1 MSDKKQLKEAIKR
14 EYAKCATDPVYFLG
28 KYGIIQHPVRGKV
41 NFNLYDFQ
49 EKSLE
54 SFMKHDYNI
63 VLKARQLGLSTLTAG
78 YALWMMTFQQDKN
91 ILVIATKQETAKNLV
106 TKVRVMHA
114 NLPGWLKQPCVED
127 NKLSLRYKN
136 GSQIKAVASSEESG
150 RSEALSLLIIDE
162 AAFIDKIDTIW
173 GAAQQTLAT
182 GGRAL
187 VISTPN
193 GVGNF
198 FHKTWIGAEDGT
210 NDFNFI
216 KLHWSVHP
224 ERGQEWRDEQDK
236 LLGPSLAAQECDCDF
251 ITSGRGVIDGLLL
264 ENLKETSVREPM
276 EKRGIDSNYWIW
288 QPPNYTKNYVVSA
301 DVSRGD
307 GTDYSAF
314 HIIDV
319 ESLEQVAE
327 YKGKISTQDFGNM
340 LVNVASEYNNA
351 LLVVEN
357 NNIGWAAIQQVIDRE
372 YPNLFYTSKDLQY
385 VDVQHQIT
393 NKYRVQERN
402 MVPGFSTT
410 QKTRPLIVAKLEEMF
425 REESVVVHS
434 QRLIDELFVFIYNG
448 NRAEAMTGYNDDLVM
463 SYSILLWIR
472 DTAIRIQSERN
483 ELQSSMIGAI
493 GNLNERTPIMTND
506 NRPKSNPYEIDIK
519 GEKEDLTWLL
529 G

>member
-288 QPPNYTKNYVVSA
+288 QPPDYTKNYVVSA

-463 SYSILLWIR
+463 SFAIALWVR
-472 DTAIRIQSERN
+472 DTALRLRAEGIELSKRAIQGIGQNSGIYTSEV
-483 ELQSSMIGAI
+483 QK
-493 GNLNERTPIMTND
+493 ND
-506 NRPKSNPYEIDIK
+506 SWEMDVK
-519 GEKEDLTWLL
+519 GEKEDLTWLIK
-529 G
+529 

>member
-264 ENLKETSVREPM
+264 EKMKESSVREPI

-319 ESLEQVAE
+319 ETLEQVAE

-385 VDVQHQIT
+385 VDVQHQMT

-425 REESVVVHS
+425 REESVMVHS

-463 SYSILLWIR
+463 SFAIALWVR
-472 DTAIRIQSERN
+472 DTALRLRAEGIELSKQAIQGIGQNPGIYTSEV
-483 ELQSSMIGAI
+483 QK
-493 GNLNERTPIMTND
+493 ND
-506 NRPKSNPYEIDIK
+506 SWEMDVK
-519 GEKEDLTWLL
+519 GEKEDLTWLIK
-529 G
+529 

>member
-319 ESLEQVAE
+319 ETLEQVAE

-425 REESVVVHS
+425 REESVMVHS

-463 SYSILLWIR
+463 SFAIALWVR
-472 DTAIRIQSERN
+472 DTALRLRAEGIELSKQAIQGIGQNPGIYTSEV
-483 ELQSSMIGAI
+483 EK
-493 GNLNERTPIMTND
+493 ND
-506 NRPKSNPYEIDIK
+506 SWEMDVK
-519 GEKEDLTWLL
+519 GEKEDLTWLIK
-529 G
+529 

>member
-1 MSDKKQLKEAIKR
+1 MSEQKKQIKEAIKR
-14 EYAKCATDPVYFLG
+14 EYTKCAQDPTYFLG
-28 KYGIIQHPVRGKV
+28 KYGIIQHPVKGKV

-49 EKSLE
+49 EKALH
-54 SFMKHDYNI
+54 SFMNSDYNV

-78 YALWMMTFQQDKN
+78 YALWMMTFQHDKN
-91 ILVIATKQETAKNLV
+91 ILVIATKQDTAKNLV

-114 NLPGWLKQPCVED
+114 NLPAWLKQPCVED
-127 NKLSLRYKN
+127 NKLSLRYRN

-173 GAAQQTLAT
+173 AASQQTLAT
-182 GGRAL
+182 GGKAL
-187 VISTPN
+187 IISTPN

-198 FHKTWIGAEDGT
+198 FHKVWTEAESGI

-216 KLHWSVHP
+216 RLHWSLHP
-224 ERGQEWRDEQDK
+224 DRDDEWRKEQDK

-251 ITSGRGVIDGLLL
+251 ITSGRSVIDGLIL
-264 ENLKETSVREPM
+264 EKIRENDVREPM
-276 EKRGIDSNYWIW
+276 ERRGIDSNYWIW

-319 ESLEQVAE
+319 ETLEQVAE
-327 YKGKISTQDFGNM
+327 YRGKISTQDFGNM
-340 LVNVASEYNNA
+340 LVNVATEYNNA

-372 YPNLFYTSKDLQY
+372 YENLFYTSKDLQY
-385 VDVQHQIT
+385 VDVQHQMT
-393 NKYRVQERN
+393 NKYRTQERN

-410 QKTRPLIVAKLEEMF
+410 QKTRPLIIAKLEEMF
-425 REESVVVHS
+425 REESVNVHS

-448 NRAEAMTGYNDDLVM
+448 NRAEALVGYNDDLVM
-463 SYSILLWIR
+463 SFAIALWVR
-472 DTAIRIQSERN
+472 DTALRLRAEGI
-483 ELQSSMIGAI
+483 ELSKQAI
-493 GNLNERTPIMTND
+493 SGISQNPAVYKPEPNKND
-506 NRPKSNPYEIDIK
+506 SWEMEVK
-519 GEKEDLTWLL
+519 GEKEDLTWLIK
-529 G
+529 

>member
-14 EYAKCATDPVYFLG
+14 EYTKCATDPVYFLG

-49 EKSLE
+49 EKSLQ
-54 SFMKHDYNI
+54 SFMQHDYNI

-198 FHKTWIGAEDGT
+198 FHKTWVGAEDGT

-224 ERGQEWRDEQDK
+224 EREQEWRDEQDK

-264 ENLKETSVREPM
+264 ENLKESSVREPM

-288 QPPNYTKNYVVSA
+288 QPPNYTRNYVVSA

-393 NKYRVQERN
+393 NKYRSQERN

-410 QKTRPLIVAKLEEMF
+410 SKTRPLIVAKLEEMF

-463 SYSILLWIR
+463 SFAIALWVR
-472 DTAIRIQSERN
+472 DTALRLRSEGIELSKKAIQG
-483 ELQSSMIGAI
+483 IGHNP
-493 GNLNERTPIMTND
+493 GVYTSNTETND
-506 NRPKSNPYEIDIK
+506 SWEMDVK
-519 GEKEDLTWLL
+519 GEKEDLTWLIK
-529 G
+529 

>member
-319 ESLEQVAE
+319 ETLEQVAE

-385 VDVQHQIT
+385 VDVQHQMT

-463 SYSILLWIR
+463 SFAIALWVR
-472 DTAIRIQSERN
+472 DTALRLRAEGIELSKRAIQGIGQNSGIYTSEV
-483 ELQSSMIGAI
+483 QK
-493 GNLNERTPIMTND
+493 ND
-506 NRPKSNPYEIDIK
+506 SWEMDVK
-519 GEKEDLTWLL
+519 GEKEDLTWLIK
-529 G
+529 

>member
-1 MSDKKQLKEAIKR
+1 MSDNKQLKEAIKK
-14 EYAKCATDPVYFLG
+14 EYARCATDPVYFLG
-28 KYGIIQHPVRGKV
+28 KYGVIQHPLKGKV

-198 FHKTWIGAEDGT
+198 FHKTWVGAENGT

-224 ERGQEWRDEQDK
+224 EREQAWRDEQDK

-264 ENLKETSVREPM
+264 ENLKESSVREPM

-385 VDVQHQIT
+385 VDVQHQMT
-393 NKYRVQERN
+393 NKYRSQERN

-410 QKTRPLIVAKLEEMF
+410 SKTRPLIVAKLEEMF

-448 NRAEAMTGYNDDLVM
+448 NRAEAMQGYNDDLVM
-463 SYSILLWIR
+463 SFAIALWVR
-472 DTAIRIQSERN
+472 DTALRLRSEGIELSKRAIQGIGQNPGIYTSEV
-483 ELQSSMIGAI
+483 QK
-493 GNLNERTPIMTND
+493 ND
-506 NRPKSNPYEIDIK
+506 SWEMDVK
-519 GEKEDLTWLL
+519 GEKEDLTWLIK
-529 G
+529 

>member
-1 MSDKKQLKEAIKR
+1 MSDNKQLKEAIKK
-14 EYAKCATDPVYFLG
+14 EYARCATDPVYFLG
-28 KYGIIQHPVRGKV
+28 KYGVIQHPLKGKV

-49 EKSLE
+49 EKSLK
-54 SFMKHDYNI
+54 SFMEHDYNI

-162 AAFIDKIDTIW
+162 AAFIEKIDTIW

-198 FHKTWIGAEDGT
+198 FHKTWVGAENGT

-224 ERGQEWRDEQDK
+224 EREQAWRDEQDK

-264 ENLKETSVREPM
+264 ENLKESSVREPM

-385 VDVQHQIT
+385 VDVQHQMT
-393 NKYRVQERN
+393 NKYRSQERN

-410 QKTRPLIVAKLEEMF
+410 SKTRPLIVAKLEEMF

-448 NRAEAMTGYNDDLVM
+448 NRAEAMQGYNDDLVM
-463 SYSILLWIR
+463 SFAIALWVR
-472 DTAIRIQSERN
+472 DTALRLRSEGIELSKRAIQGIGQNPGIYTSEV
-483 ELQSSMIGAI
+483 QK
-493 GNLNERTPIMTND
+493 ND
-506 NRPKSNPYEIDIK
+506 SWEMDVK
-519 GEKEDLTWLL
+519 GEKEDLTWLIK
-529 G
+529 

>member
-14 EYAKCATDPVYFLG
+14 EYAKCATDPTYFLG
-28 KYGIIQHPVRGKV
+28 KYGIIQHPVKGKV

-49 EKSLE
+49 EKSLK

-198 FHKTWIGAEDGT
+198 FHKPWVDAENGV

-224 ERGQEWRDEQDK
+224 EREQEWRDEQDK

-251 ITSGRGVIDGLLL
+251 ITSGRGVVDGLLL
-264 ENLKETSVREPM
+264 EKMKESSVREPI

-319 ESLEQVAE
+319 ETLEQVAE

-393 NKYRVQERN
+393 NKYRSQERN

-410 QKTRPLIVAKLEEMF
+410 SKTRPLIVAKLEEMF
-425 REESVVVHS
+425 REESVMVHS

-463 SYSILLWIR
+463 SFAIALWVR
-472 DTAIRIQSERN
+472 DTALRLRAEGIELSKQAIQGIGQNSGVYTSEV
-483 ELQSSMIGAI
+483 QK
-493 GNLNERTPIMTND
+493 ND
-506 NRPKSNPYEIDIK
+506 SWEMDVK
-519 GEKEDLTWLL
+519 GEKEDLTWLIK
-529 G
+529 

>member
-1 MSDKKQLKEAIKR
+1 MEKKQLKEAIKR
-14 EYAKCATDPVYFLG
+14 EYAKCAQDPVYFLG
-28 KYGIIQHPVRGKV
+28 KYGIIQHPVKGKV

-49 EKSLE
+49 EKSLN
-54 SFMKHDYNI
+54 SFMKNDYNV

-162 AAFIDKIDTIW
+162 AAFIEKIDTIW

-224 ERGQEWRDEQDK
+224 EREQAWRDEQDK

-463 SYSILLWIR
+463 SFAIALWVR
-472 DTAIRIQSERN
+472 DTALRLRAEGIELSKRAIQGIGQNSGIYTSEV
-483 ELQSSMIGAI
+483 QK
-493 GNLNERTPIMTND
+493 ND
-506 NRPKSNPYEIDIK
+506 SWEMDVK
-519 GEKEDLTWLL
+519 GEKEDLTWLIK
-529 G
+529 

>member
-14 EYAKCATDPVYFLG
+14 EYTKCATDPVYFLG

-78 YALWMMTFQQDKN
+78 YALWMMTFQPDKN

-198 FHKTWIGAEDGT
+198 FHKTWIGAENGS

-224 ERGQEWRDEQDK
+224 ERGQEWRNEQDK

-251 ITSGRGVIDGLLL
+251 ITSGRGVVDGLLL
-264 ENLKETSVREPM
+264 EQMKESSVREPI

-340 LVNVASEYNNA
+340 LVNVATEYNNA

-463 SYSILLWIR
+463 SFAIALWVR
-472 DTAIRIQSERN
+472 DTALRLRAEGIELSKQAIQGIGQNPGVYTSEV
-483 ELQSSMIGAI
+483 QK
-493 GNLNERTPIMTND
+493 ND
-506 NRPKSNPYEIDIK
+506 SWEMDVK
-519 GEKEDLTWLL
+519 GEKEDLTWLIK
-529 G
+529 

>member
-14 EYAKCATDPVYFLG
+14 EYAKCATDPTYFLG
-28 KYGIIQHPVRGKV
+28 KYGIIQHPVKGKV

-49 EKSLE
+49 EKSLK

-198 FHKTWIGAEDGT
+198 FHKTWVDAENGV

-224 ERGQEWRDEQDK
+224 EREQEWRDEQDK

-251 ITSGRGVIDGLLL
+251 ITSGRGVVDGLLL
-264 ENLKETSVREPM
+264 EKKKESSVREPI
-276 EKRGIDSNYWIW
+276 EKRGINSNYWIW

-319 ESLEQVAE
+319 ETLEQVAE

-463 SYSILLWIR
+463 SFAIALWVR
-472 DTAIRIQSERN
+472 DTALRLRAEGIELSKQAIQGIGQNSGVYTSEV
-483 ELQSSMIGAI
+483 QK
-493 GNLNERTPIMTND
+493 ND
-506 NRPKSNPYEIDIK
+506 SWEMDVK
-519 GEKEDLTWLL
+519 GEKEDLTWLIK
-529 G
+529 

>member
-198 FHKTWIGAEDGT
+198 FHKTWVGAEDGT

-463 SYSILLWIR
+463 SFAIALWVR
-472 DTAIRIQSERN
+472 DTALRLRAEGIELSKRAIQGIGQNSGIYTSEV
-483 ELQSSMIGAI
+483 QK
-493 GNLNERTPIMTND
+493 ND
-506 NRPKSNPYEIDIK
+506 SWEMDVK
-519 GEKEDLTWLL
+519 GEKEDLTWLIK
-529 G
+529 

>member
-1 MSDKKQLKEAIKR
+1 MEDNKKQLKEAIKR
-14 EYAKCATDPVYFLG
+14 EYAKCAQDPTYFLG

-49 EKSLE
+49 EKSLK
-54 SFMKHDYNI
+54 SFMEHDYNI

-173 GAAQQTLAT
+173 GASQQTLAT

-187 VISTPN
+187 IISTPN

-198 FHKTWIGAEDGT
+198 FHKTWVDAESGAS
-210 NDFNFI
+210 DFNFI

-224 ERGQEWRDEQDK
+224 DREQDWRDEQDK

-251 ITSGRGVIDGLLL
+251 ITSGRGVIDGLIL
-264 ENLKETSVREPM
+264 EKIRDNDVREPM
-276 EKRGIDSNYWIW
+276 ERRGIDSNYWIW

-327 YKGKISTQDFGNM
+327 YRGKISTQDFGNM
-340 LVNVASEYNNA
+340 LVNVATEYNNA

-372 YPNLFYTSKDLQY
+372 YENLFYTSKDLQY

-393 NKYRVQERN
+393 NKYRAQERN

-410 QKTRPLIVAKLEEMF
+410 SKTRPLIIAKLEEMF
-425 REESVVVHS
+425 REESVNVHS
-434 QRLIDELFVFIYNG
+434 SRLIDELFVFIYNG
-448 NRAEAMTGYNDDLVM
+448 NRAEALVGYNDDLVM
-463 SYSILLWIR
+463 SFAIALWVR
-472 DTAIRIQSERN
+472 DTALRLRTEGI
-483 ELQSSMIGAI
+483 ELSKKAI
-493 GNLNERTPIMTND
+493 SGISQNPAVYKPEPNKND
-506 NRPKSNPYEIDIK
+506 SWEMDVK
-519 GEKEDLTWLL
+519 GEKEDLTWLIK
-529 G
+529 

>member
-1 MSDKKQLKEAIKR
+1 MSEQTKQLKEAIKR
-14 EYAKCATDPVYFLG
+14 EYAKCAQDPTYFLG
-28 KYGIIQHPVRGKV
+28 KYGIIQHPVKGKV

-49 EKSLE
+49 EKALH
-54 SFMKHDYNI
+54 SFMKSDYNI

-91 ILVIATKQETAKNLV
+91 ILVIATKQDTAKNLV

-173 GAAQQTLAT
+173 GASQQTLAT

-187 VISTPN
+187 IISTPN

-198 FHKTWIGAEDGT
+198 FHKVWTEAENGI

-216 KLHWSVHP
+216 RLHWSLHP
-224 ERGQEWRDEQDK
+224 DRDETWRQEQDK

-251 ITSGRGVIDGLLL
+251 ITSGRSVIDGLIL
-264 ENLKETSVREPM
+264 EKIRENDVREPI

-319 ESLEQVAE
+319 ETLEQVAE
-327 YKGKISTQDFGNM
+327 YRGKISTQEFGNM
-340 LVNVASEYNNA
+340 LVNVANEYNDA

-372 YPNLFYTSKDLQY
+372 YENLFYTSKDLQY
-385 VDVQHQIT
+385 VDVQHQLT
-393 NKYRVQERN
+393 NKYRAQERN
-402 MVPGFSTT
+402 MVP
-410 QKTRPLIVAKLEEMF
+410 
-425 REESVVVHS
+425 
-434 QRLIDELFVFIYNG
+434 
-448 NRAEAMTGYNDDLVM
+448 
-463 SYSILLWIR
+463 
-472 DTAIRIQSERN
+472 
-483 ELQSSMIGAI
+483 
-493 GNLNERTPIMTND
+493 
-506 NRPKSNPYEIDIK
+506 
-519 GEKEDLTWLL
+519 
-529 G
+529 

>member
-1 MSDKKQLKEAIKR
+1 MEDNKKQLKEAIKR

-49 EKSLE
+49 EKSLQ
-54 SFMKHDYNI
+54 SFMQHDYNI

-78 YALWMMTFQQDKN
+78 YALWMMTFQQDNN

-127 NKLSLRYKN
+127 NKLSLRYRN

-187 VISTPN
+187 IISTPN

-198 FHKTWIGAEDGT
+198 FHKTWVGAESGT

-216 KLHWSVHP
+216 NLHWSVHP
-224 ERGQEWRDEQDK
+224 ERGQDWRDEQDK

-251 ITSGRGVIDGLLL
+251 ITSGRGVIDGILL
-264 ENLKETSVREPM
+264 ENLKESSVREPM

-288 QPPNYTKNYVVSA
+288 EPPNYTKNYVVSA

-385 VDVQHQIT
+385 VDVQHQMT
-393 NKYRVQERN
+393 NKYRSQERN

-410 QKTRPLIVAKLEEMF
+410 SKSRPLIVAKLEEMF

-448 NRAEAMTGYNDDLVM
+448 NKAEAMTGYNDDLVM
-463 SYSILLWIR
+463 SFAIALWVR
-472 DTAIRIQSERN
+472 DTALRLRSEGIELSKKAIQG
-483 ELQSSMIGAI
+483 IGHNP
-493 GNLNERTPIMTND
+493 GVYTSNTETND
-506 NRPKSNPYEIDIK
+506 SWEMDVK
-519 GEKEDLTWLL
+519 GEKEDLTWLIK
-529 G
+529 

>member
-264 ENLKETSVREPM
+264 ENLKESSVREPM

-351 LLVVEN
+351 LLVVKN

-393 NKYRVQERN
+393 NKYRSQERN

-410 QKTRPLIVAKLEEMF
+410 SKTRPLIVAKLEEMF

-463 SYSILLWIR
+463 SFAIALWVR
-472 DTAIRIQSERN
+472 DTALRLRAEGIELSKQAIQGIGQNPGIYTSEV
-483 ELQSSMIGAI
+483 EK
-493 GNLNERTPIMTND
+493 ND
-506 NRPKSNPYEIDIK
+506 SWEMDVK
-519 GEKEDLTWLL
+519 GEKEDLTWLIK
-529 G
+529 

>member
-1 MSDKKQLKEAIKR
+1 MSDNKQLKEAIKR

-28 KYGIIQHPVRGKV
+28 KYGVIQHPLKGKV

-162 AAFIDKIDTIW
+162 AAFIEKIDTIW

-198 FHKTWIGAEDGT
+198 FHKTWVGAENGT

-216 KLHWSVHP
+216 RLHWSVHP
-224 ERGQEWRDEQDK
+224 EREQAWRDEQDK

-264 ENLKETSVREPM
+264 ENLKESSVREPM

-385 VDVQHQIT
+385 VDVQHQMT
-393 NKYRVQERN
+393 NKYRSQERN

-410 QKTRPLIVAKLEEMF
+410 SKTRPLIVAKLEEMF

-448 NRAEAMTGYNDDLVM
+448 NRAEAMQGYNDDLVM
-463 SYSILLWIR
+463 SFAIALWVR
-472 DTAIRIQSERN
+472 DTALRLRSEGIELSKRAIQGIGQNPGIYTSEV
-483 ELQSSMIGAI
+483 QK
-493 GNLNERTPIMTND
+493 ND
-506 NRPKSNPYEIDIK
+506 SWEMDVK
-519 GEKEDLTWLL
+519 GEKEDLTWLIK
-529 G
+529 

>member
-14 EYAKCATDPVYFLG
+14 EYAKCATDPTYFLG
-28 KYGIIQHPVRGKV
+28 KYGIIQHPVKGKV

-49 EKSLE
+49 EKSLK

-198 FHKTWIGAEDGT
+198 FHKTWVDAENGV

-224 ERGQEWRDEQDK
+224 EREQEWRDEQDK

-251 ITSGRGVIDGLLL
+251 ITSGRGVVDGLLL
-264 ENLKETSVREPM
+264 EQMKESSVREPI

-319 ESLEQVAE
+319 ETLEQVAE

-425 REESVVVHS
+425 REESVMVHS

-448 NRAEAMTGYNDDLVM
+448 NRAEALKGYNDDLVM
-463 SYSILLWIR
+463 SFAIALWVR
-472 DTAIRIQSERN
+472 DTALRLRAEGIELSKQAIQGIGQNSGVYTSEV
-483 ELQSSMIGAI
+483 QK
-493 GNLNERTPIMTND
+493 ND
-506 NRPKSNPYEIDIK
+506 SWEMDVK
-519 GEKEDLTWLL
+519 GEKEDLTWLIK
-529 G
+529 

>member
-1 MSDKKQLKEAIKR
+1 MSDNKQLKEAIKK
-14 EYAKCATDPVYFLG
+14 EYARCATDPVYFLG
-28 KYGIIQHPVRGKV
+28 KYGVIQHPLKGKV

-162 AAFIDKIDTIW
+162 AAFIEKIDTIW

-198 FHKTWIGAEDGT
+198 FHKTWVGAENGT

-216 KLHWSVHP
+216 RLHWSVHP
-224 ERGQEWRDEQDK
+224 EREQAWRDEQDK

-264 ENLKETSVREPM
+264 ENLKESSVREPM

-385 VDVQHQIT
+385 VDVQHQMT
-393 NKYRVQERN
+393 NKYRSQERN

-410 QKTRPLIVAKLEEMF
+410 SKTRPLIVAKLEEMF

-448 NRAEAMTGYNDDLVM
+448 NRAEAMQGYNDDLVM
-463 SYSILLWIR
+463 SFAIALWVR
-472 DTAIRIQSERN
+472 DTALRLRSEGIELSKRAIQGIGQNPGIYTSEV
-483 ELQSSMIGAI
+483 QK
-493 GNLNERTPIMTND
+493 ND
-506 NRPKSNPYEIDIK
+506 SWEMDVK
-519 GEKEDLTWLL
+519 GEKEDLTWLIK
-529 G
+529 

>member
-14 EYAKCATDPVYFLG
+14 EYAKCATDPTYFLG
-28 KYGIIQHPVRGKV
+28 KYGIIQHPVKGKV

-49 EKSLE
+49 EKSLK
-54 SFMKHDYNI
+54 SFMEHDYNI

-198 FHKTWIGAEDGT
+198 FHKTWVDAENGV

-224 ERGQEWRDEQDK
+224 EREQEWRDEQDK

-264 ENLKETSVREPM
+264 ENLKESSVREPI

-319 ESLEQVAE
+319 ETLEQVAE

-410 QKTRPLIVAKLEEMF
+410 QKTRPLIIAKLEEMF
-425 REESVVVHS
+425 REESVMVHS

-463 SYSILLWIR
+463 SFAIALWVR
-472 DTAIRIQSERN
+472 DTALRLRSEGIELSKKAIQGIGQNPGIYTSEV
-483 ELQSSMIGAI
+483 QK
-493 GNLNERTPIMTND
+493 ND
-506 NRPKSNPYEIDIK
+506 SWEMDVK
-519 GEKEDLTWLL
+519 GEKEDLTWLIK
-529 G
+529 

>member
-14 EYAKCATDPVYFLG
+14 EYTKCATDPVYFLG

-49 EKSLE
+49 EKSLQ
-54 SFMKHDYNI
+54 SFMQHDYNI

-78 YALWMMTFQQDKN
+78 YALWMMTFQPDKN

-198 FHKTWIGAEDGT
+198 FHKTWVGAEDGT

-224 ERGQEWRDEQDK
+224 ERGQEWRNEQDK

-264 ENLKETSVREPM
+264 ENLKESSVREPM

-340 LVNVASEYNNA
+340 LVNVATEYNNA

-385 VDVQHQIT
+385 VDVQHQMT

-463 SYSILLWIR
+463 SFAIALWVR
-472 DTAIRIQSERN
+472 DTALRLRAEGIELSKQAIQGIGQNPGVYTSEV
-483 ELQSSMIGAI
+483 QK
-493 GNLNERTPIMTND
+493 ND
-506 NRPKSNPYEIDIK
+506 SWEMDVK
-519 GEKEDLTWLL
+519 GEKEDLTWLIK
-529 G
+529 

>member
-198 FHKTWIGAEDGT
+198 FHKTWVGAENGT

-319 ESLEQVAE
+319 ETLEQVAE

-385 VDVQHQIT
+385 VDVQHQMT

-463 SYSILLWIR
+463 SFAIALWVR
-472 DTAIRIQSERN
+472 DTALRLRAEGIELSKRAIQGIGQNSGIYTSEV
-483 ELQSSMIGAI
+483 QK
-493 GNLNERTPIMTND
+493 ND
-506 NRPKSNPYEIDIK
+506 SWEMDVK
-519 GEKEDLTWLL
+519 GEKEDLTWLIK
-529 G
+529 

>member
-1 MSDKKQLKEAIKR
+1 MSDNKQLKEAIKK
-14 EYAKCATDPVYFLG
+14 EYARCATDPVYFLG
-28 KYGIIQHPVRGKV
+28 KYGVIQHPLKGKV

-49 EKSLE
+49 EKSLK
-54 SFMKHDYNI
+54 SFMEHDYNI

-198 FHKTWIGAEDGT
+198 FHKTWVGAEDGT

-224 ERGQEWRDEQDK
+224 EREQAWRDEQDK

-264 ENLKETSVREPM
+264 ENLKESSVREPM

-385 VDVQHQIT
+385 VDVQHQMT
-393 NKYRVQERN
+393 NKYRSQERN

-410 QKTRPLIVAKLEEMF
+410 SKTRPLIVAKLEEMF

-448 NRAEAMTGYNDDLVM
+448 NRAEAMQGYNDDLVM
-463 SYSILLWIR
+463 SFAIALWVR
-472 DTAIRIQSERN
+472 DTALRLRSEGIELSKRAIQGIGQNPGIYTSEV
-483 ELQSSMIGAI
+483 QK
-493 GNLNERTPIMTND
+493 ND
-506 NRPKSNPYEIDIK
+506 SWEMDVK
-519 GEKEDLTWLL
+519 GEKEDLTWLIK
-529 G
+529 

>member
-14 EYAKCATDPVYFLG
+14 EYAKCATDPTYFLG
-28 KYGIIQHPVRGKV
+28 KYGIIQHPVKGKV

-49 EKSLE
+49 EKSLK

-224 ERGQEWRDEQDK
+224 ERGQEWRNEQDK

-264 ENLKETSVREPM
+264 ENLKESSVREPI

-448 NRAEAMTGYNDDLVM
+448 NRAEALKGYNDDLVM
-463 SYSILLWIR
+463 SFAIALWVR
-472 DTAIRIQSERN
+472 DTALRLRAEGIELSKQAIQGIGQNPGVYTSEV
-483 ELQSSMIGAI
+483 QK
-493 GNLNERTPIMTND
+493 ND
-506 NRPKSNPYEIDIK
+506 SWEMDVK
-519 GEKEDLTWLL
+519 GEKEDLTWLIK
-529 G
+529 

>member
-14 EYAKCATDPVYFLG
+14 EYAKCATDPTYFLG
-28 KYGIIQHPVRGKV
+28 KYGIIQHPVKGKV

-49 EKSLE
+49 EKSLK

-198 FHKTWIGAEDGT
+198 FHKTWVGAENGT

-224 ERGQEWRDEQDK
+224 EREQEWRDEQDK

-251 ITSGRGVIDGLLL
+251 ITSGRGVVDGLLL
-264 ENLKETSVREPM
+264 EQMKESSVREPI

-319 ESLEQVAE
+319 ETLEQVAE

-425 REESVVVHS
+425 REESVMVHS

-448 NRAEAMTGYNDDLVM
+448 NRAEAIKGYNDDLVM
-463 SYSILLWIR
+463 SFAIALWVR
-472 DTAIRIQSERN
+472 DTALRLRSEGIELSKKAIQGIGQNPGIYTSEV
-483 ELQSSMIGAI
+483 QK
-493 GNLNERTPIMTND
+493 ND
-506 NRPKSNPYEIDIK
+506 SWEMDVK
-519 GEKEDLTWLL
+519 GEKEDLTWLIK
-529 G
+529 

>member
-162 AAFIDKIDTIW
+162 AAFIEKIDTIW

-198 FHKTWIGAEDGT
+198 FHKTWVGAENGT

-216 KLHWSVHP
+216 RLHWSVHP
-224 ERGQEWRDEQDK
+224 EREQAWRDEQDK

-264 ENLKETSVREPM
+264 ENLKESSVREPM

-385 VDVQHQIT
+385 VDVQHQMT
-393 NKYRVQERN
+393 NKYRSQERN

-448 NRAEAMTGYNDDLVM
+448 NRAEAMQGYNDDLVM
-463 SYSILLWIR
+463 SFAIALWVR
-472 DTAIRIQSERN
+472 DTALRLRSEGIELSKRAIQGIGQNPGIYTSEV
-483 ELQSSMIGAI
+483 QK
-493 GNLNERTPIMTND
+493 ND
-506 NRPKSNPYEIDIK
+506 SWEMDVK
-519 GEKEDLTWLL
+519 GEKEDLTWLIK
-529 G
+529 

>member
-1 MSDKKQLKEAIKR
+1 MENKKQLKEAIKR
-14 EYAKCATDPVYFLG
+14 EYAKCAQDPTYFLG

-49 EKSLE
+49 EKSLQ
-54 SFMKHDYNI
+54 SFMQHDYNI

-127 NKLSLRYKN
+127 NKLSLRYRN

-187 VISTPN
+187 IISTPN

-198 FHKTWIGAEDGT
+198 FHKTWVGAESGT

-216 KLHWSVHP
+216 NLHWSVHP
-224 ERGQEWRDEQDK
+224 ERGQDWRDEQDK

-251 ITSGRGVIDGLLL
+251 ITSGRGVIDGILL
-264 ENLKETSVREPM
+264 ENLKESSVREPM

-288 QPPNYTKNYVVSA
+288 EPPNYTKNYVVSA

-385 VDVQHQIT
+385 VDVQHQMT
-393 NKYRVQERN
+393 NKYRSQERN

-410 QKTRPLIVAKLEEMF
+410 SKSRPLIVAKLEEMF

-448 NRAEAMTGYNDDLVM
+448 NKAEAMTGYNDDLVM
-463 SYSILLWIR
+463 SFAIALWVR
-472 DTAIRIQSERN
+472 DTALRLRSEGIELSKKAIQG
-483 ELQSSMIGAI
+483 IGHNP
-493 GNLNERTPIMTND
+493 GVYTSNTETND
-506 NRPKSNPYEIDIK
+506 SWEMDVK
-519 GEKEDLTWLL
+519 GEKEDLTWLIK
-529 G
+529 

>member
-198 FHKTWIGAEDGT
+198 FHKTWVGAENGT

-224 ERGQEWRDEQDK
+224 EREQEWRDEQDK

-264 ENLKETSVREPM
+264 ENLKESSVREPI

-385 VDVQHQIT
+385 VDVQHQMT
-393 NKYRVQERN
+393 NKYRSQERN

-463 SYSILLWIR
+463 SFAIALWVR
-472 DTAIRIQSERN
+472 DTALRLRAEGIELSKRAIQGIGQNSGIYTSEV
-483 ELQSSMIGAI
+483 QK
-493 GNLNERTPIMTND
+493 ND
-506 NRPKSNPYEIDIK
+506 SWEMDVK
-519 GEKEDLTWLL
+519 GEKEDLTWLIK
-529 G
+529 

>member
-14 EYAKCATDPVYFLG
+14 EYAKCATDPTYFLG
-28 KYGIIQHPVRGKV
+28 KYGIIQHPVKGKV

-49 EKSLE
+49 EKSLK

-224 ERGQEWRDEQDK
+224 EREQEWRDEQDK

-264 ENLKETSVREPM
+264 EKLKESSVREPI

-319 ESLEQVAE
+319 ETLEQVAE

-393 NKYRVQERN
+393 NKYRSQERN

-410 QKTRPLIVAKLEEMF
+410 SKTRPLIVAKLEEMF
-425 REESVVVHS
+425 REESVMVHS

-463 SYSILLWIR
+463 SFAIALWVR
-472 DTAIRIQSERN
+472 DTALRLRAEGIELSKQAIQGIGQNSGVYTSEV
-483 ELQSSMIGAI
+483 QK
-493 GNLNERTPIMTND
+493 ND
-506 NRPKSNPYEIDIK
+506 SWEMDVK
-519 GEKEDLTWLL
+519 GEKEDLTWLIK
-529 G
+529 